1 MTIKPPTKV
10 VELGSFA
17 NTRYEDNEIV
27 KICVYTNGARIEA
40 SAKRCARVAS
50 IWPAPPKTPINVR
63 MSPKPQNPDYSR
75 PLFCQKYS
83 NARFT
88 FVKLS
93 PFTRRCTSFSV
104 TTVHSQSILG
114 CGVGLLFGTKG
125 GLLTAF
131 FLKS

>member
-63 MSPKPQNPDYSR
+63 M
-75 PLFCQKYS
+75 
-83 NARFT
+83 NATKGSDGITQF
-88 FVKLS
+88 
-93 PFTRRCTSFSV
+93 V
-104 TTVHSQSILG
+104 TTKGASDAAAMPFAQSWL
-114 CGVGLLFGTKG
+114 VAVSSTPANNRVMMK
-125 GLLTAF
+125 
-131 FLKS
+131 